1 MTVIQ
6 CGACA
11 RHHFDAI
18 CPFCQHPAPRRRS
31 AAIGAALMTALTP
44 MVLAACYGAGGVGY
58 DSWDT
63 GSANDLDSDGFTA
76 RDGDCDDTDA
86 SIHPGATEVCDDDV
100 DNDCNG
106 SIDAADPAC
115 ASGDTGA
122 R

>member
-11 RHHFDAI
+11 RHHFDAT
-18 CPFCQHPAPRRRS
+18 CPFCHQPAPRRRGL
-31 AAIGAALMTALTP
+31 AVGTVLLTALTP
-44 MVLAACYGAGGVGY
+44 MVLAACYGVGGVGY

-63 GSANDLDSDGFTA
+63 GASNDLDGDSFTE

-106 SIDAADPAC
+106 AIDDADPAC
-115 ASGDTGA
+115 ATGDTAA